1 MCAFRMQTRAT
12 HCLAPHTCLRYGY
25 CCACMREVCWKVLI
39 GAALCVCSK
48 GRERNLDII
57 SMLVGVYGSKEL
69 FINEYRCA

>member
-1 MCAFRMQTRAT
+1 
-12 HCLAPHTCLRYGY
+12 
-25 CCACMREVCWKVLI
+25 MREVCWKVLI